1 MAMQRRLW
9 VLLPLLC
16 YFLPAAAAAPTRDKI
31 MAWCNDS
38 DPDLRIRG
46 CSLLI
51 QSGKEPAR
59 VLAGAFFNRG
69 NAYEAKG
76 QYDLAIKDF
85 DSAIK
90 RNPNDAAAFFSRGST
105 YFAKGQTDSAMRDF
119 DSAILLDPN
128 DAPTFNNRGEAY
140 REKGQQDRAIQDFD
154 KAITLKP
161 DYANAFNNRGAAY
174 LAMRQ
179 AERTIQD
186 FDSPI

>member
-76 QYDLAIKDF
+76 QYDRSIQDFDSAIKLTPDFADAFSNRGGAYLLKNQADLAIKDF

-90 RNPNDAAAFFSRGST
+90 LNPRNAIALYFRSVAKQSTGDANGAAKDLAAA
-105 YFAKGQTDSAMRDF
+105 K
-119 DSAILLDPN
+119 AIDPN
-128 DAPTFNNRGEAY
+128 IANRVGHQ
-140 REKGQQDRAIQDFD
+140 GF
-154 KAITLKP
+154 TP
-161 DYANAFNNRGAAY
+161 
-174 LAMRQ
+174 
-179 AERTIQD
+179 
-186 FDSPI
+186 